1 MTKTIRKEI
10 IEEFDDKGNLIQ
22 RTTTEETVEETPD
35 TVQPYPYWGIDRTGD
50 FNNPHRIDFTYCS
63 DETAPTAYY
72 KSDTTTNTT
81 AESIHDEDPNQCT
94 IEDFFRGK

>member
-35 TVQPYPYWGIDRTGD
+35 VVQRYPFWGDV
-50 FNNPHRIDFTYCS
+50 TYCS

-72 KSDTTTNTT
+72 KENVTTNAA
-81 AESIHDEDPNQCT
+81 AEITHDEDPNQCT